1 MASSTVQLWEGCDA
15 KERLG
20 SMYAVLRTAG
30 SEHSVNI
37 GCCYYHSYYPARK
50 QSESVGIKKEI

>member
-37 GCCYYHSYYPARK
+37 GCCYYPARK